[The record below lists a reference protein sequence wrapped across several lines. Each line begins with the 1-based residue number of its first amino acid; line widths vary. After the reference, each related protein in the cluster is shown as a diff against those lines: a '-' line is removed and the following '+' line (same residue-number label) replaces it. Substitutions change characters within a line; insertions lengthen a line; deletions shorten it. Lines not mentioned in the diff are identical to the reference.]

1 MKRLLILLS
10 LFTQIYCVDFQ
21 VTKTQTGTNLQKI
34 NVLFDLQE
42 QEAILTN
49 SITTSIDSPHIKAES
64 INISGDITAKYL
76 PSFKQTKSVYDN
88 NFNVEVTLHN
98 TTTQTVDGNLH
109 ISYLSTNQKH
119 MTEKVVPLKFTNIA
133 TSNQPTNLSMKP
145 MPKPSQP
152 EVMHQQ
158 MSWTDKIQNLVEHT
172 KTPWMRILFALL
184 LGLLLSLTPCIYP
197 MIPIT
202 IGILHS
208 HGKKSVLHNFAG
220 SLCYAFGLA
229 TTFSILGFLAA
240 TAGSTFGS
248 LLSQPFFVVILVCF
262 IGYMSLTMIGI
273 FDMYTPSFMQG
284 EVKFHSKLGP
294 FFAAFLFGAIT
305 GTIASPCIS
314 PGLALLLSMVATM
327 GNKILGLALLFA
339 FGIGMSTP
347 LIIIGT
353 FSNSLHMLP
362 RSGMWMVE
370 IKKVLGFFMLATCF
384 YYLANIVPANIN
396 AWLYVAFAL
405 FTAIFYLIDAQKSSG
420 YSKMFKNLISIS
432 MIAIT
437 LLMATKAYEAT
448 FYKESVQTK
457 VSVDW
462 QKNYQEALKHAQE
475 NKNIL
480 LLDFWANH
488 CTICKAIDTKV
499 FKNTTVKNK
508 LQDKVTFLKVDATDT
523 QDPEYKMLKEKYSVH
538 AQPAILIINP
548 TNEKVIKRWSSEP
561 YSMTIQ
567 EFIQAVQKTM

>member
-1 MKRLLILLS
+1 MKRFLFLIA
-10 LFTQIYCVDFQ
+10 LFSPLYSVDFH
-21 VTKTQTGTNLQKI
+21 VTTKQKTNQIQLVSVKFNLQ
-34 NVLFDLQE
+34 N
-42 QEAILTN
+42 QEAILKN
-49 SITTSIDSPHIKAES
+49 SITTSIDTPNIKTED
-64 INISGDITAKYL
+64 IQISGNTTSKYI
-76 PSFKQTKSVYDN
+76 PDFKQTKNVYDHDFSIEMSLQN
-88 NFNVEVTLHN
+88 L
-98 TTTQTVDGNLH
+98 TTQSVDGNLH
-109 ISYLSTNQKH
+109 ISYLSTQQKH
-119 MTEKVVPLKFTNIA
+119 IKEKIVPLKFTSIGKSTKQN
-133 TSNQPTNLSMKP
+133 NLSIKP
-145 MPKPSQP
+145 MPKPNQP
-152 EVMHQQ
+152 DVIHQQ
-158 MSWTDKIQNLVEHT
+158 VSWTTKIQNLVEHS

-208 HGKKSVLHNFAG
+208 HGKKSLLSNLGG

-229 TTFSILGFLAA
+229 TTFSLLGFLAA

-248 LLSQPFFVVILVCF
+248 LLSQPIFVIILVLF
-262 IGYMSLTMIGI
+262 IGYMSLTMIGV

-284 EVKFHSKLGP
+284 EVKFYSKLGP
-294 FFAAFLFGAIT
+294 FFAAYLFGAIT

-339 FGIGMSTP
+339 FGMGMSTP

-362 RSGMWMVE
+362 KSGMWMVE

-384 YYLANIVPANIN
+384 FYLSNILPVNVN
-396 AWLYVAFAL
+396 AWLYVAFTL
-405 FTAIFYLIDAQKSSG
+405 FAAIFYLIDAQKSFG
-420 YSKMFKNLISIS
+420 TSKTVKTFISII
-432 MIAIT
+432 MIAVT
-437 LLMATKAYEAT
+437 LLMATKAYEKT
-448 FYKESVQTK
+448 FYHENIDQQ

-462 QKNYQEALKHAQE
+462 QKNYKEALQHAQD

-488 CTICKAIDTKV
+488 CTICKAIDKKI
-499 FKNTTVKNK
+499 FKNKTVKNK
-508 LQDKVTFLKVDATDT
+508 LEDKVTFLKVDATDT
-523 QDPEYKMLKEKYSVH
+523 NDPEYKALKEKYKVH
-538 AQPAILIINP
+538 AQPAILLVNP
-548 TNEKVIKRWSSEP
+548 TTEKVIQRWSSEP

-567 EFIQAVQKTM
+567 EFIQAVQKSI